1 MGKITR
7 KRRIENYFKVYEQ
20 VYEDPFL
27 SIYNISQNT
36 RLSRNTV
43 AKYLNEMYKFGIL
56 RGPQLHMKA
65 TSNYREYVYLLN
77 FSDPQLCFRGLRNF
91 PHVLYHA
98 LTFGDFNTTVVTDRP
113 LDFSILVGFQKMVY
127 QGVKD
132 CVYTPK
138 AVVTTWDE
146 SFRECHEQVSA
157 FTPRGPEYK
166 HRQLTSLPWSKDEW
180 TLFHALK
187 YNLRQRV
194 TPLLRKI
201 KVRYETYSAWMKTL
215 EDHCTIHTG
224 FYPQGYDNYNSHC
237 FLFFTDYEESVKSLF
252 SSFPVT
258 PSLVEV
264 GSQLLVFVNVTSSEI
279 SRNLFCTLYD
289 MKVKEMVKAFY
300 HGFVLHHSPPAF

>member
-7 KRRIENYFKVYEQ
+7 KRRIENYFKVFEQ
-20 VYEDPFL
+20 IYEDPFV

-43 AKYLNEMYKFGIL
+43 AKYLNEMYTFGIL
-56 RGPQLHMKA
+56 QGPQLHMRA
-65 TSNYREYVYLLN
+65 ASNYREYVYLLN

-98 LTFGDFNTTVVTDRP
+98 LTFGDWNTTVVTDRP
-113 LDFSILVGFQKMVY
+113 LDFSVLVGFQKMVY
-127 QGVKD
+127 RGVKD

-138 AVVTTWDE
+138 AVLTTWDA
-146 SFRECHEQVSA
+146 SFKDCHEQVSA
-157 FTPRGPEYK
+157 FTPREPEYK
-166 HRQLTSLPWSKDEW
+166 HRRLTSLPWGKDEW
-180 TLFHALK
+180 TLFHAFK
-187 YNLRQRV
+187 SNLRQKM

-215 EDHCTIHTG
+215 EEYCTINTG
-224 FYPQGYDNYNSHC
+224 FYHQGHDKYDSHC
-237 FLFFTDYEESVKSLF
+237 FLLFNDYEEQIKSLF

-258 PSLVEV
+258 PCLVEV

-289 MKVKEMVKAFY
+289 MKVKDMVKAF
-300 HGFVLHHSPPAF
+300 HHSFVLHQSPPVF